1 VGFSVKSL
9 LFLGFTGAASFSAN
23 MLLPEVEIEA
33 FCASSLL
40 LMADREGFSGL
51 FALVPAIGKE
61 GFSEDVKLSIFLDFL
76 FIRQFGAIRSGRY

>member
-1 VGFSVKSL
+1 LLSPEGERVVGFSVKSL

-51 FALVPAIGKE
+51 FALVPTIGTE
-61 GFSEDVKLSIFLDFL
+61 GFIKGFSTLSIVDK
-76 FIRQFGAIRSGRY
+76 